1 MQQIPLNRR
10 NSDRLATKTT
20 RWLIFTGITAL
31 LLNAFTIQAGNLPTP
46 HSAMRNS
53 TDLADTLVL
62 PTNFD
67 PLDEKTWP
75 VVSPWT
81 PDHNNPG
88 SYNPGQIFSNYADKV
103 KQDVESLIKET
114 EDDIMAG
121 LTQLLENFLMDQL
134 QSLLGSSPLRSMEKL
149 KEMMKEAYS
158 KVQKLGYNEL
168 KVAVAEQKSNTE
180 LTDNFANY
188 YKNLE
193 LKKHAEAVEY
203 SINTSKSLLNE
214 RLPGSSGSSVFTAA
228 EQSSLN
234 ETLALYGDMSD
245 LIQEIKVVTN
255 NGSESAYM
263 GEGDRM
269 EVLDQTLSRIKTRFG
284 GAERIRKQ
292 IQLVARYRIGDINR
306 MKAYDGMVGSED
318 LQGGGALRVRRV
330 R

>member
-1 MQQIPLNRR
+1 MQLIPSLPRR
-10 NSDRLATKTT
+10 
-20 RWLIFTGITAL
+20 RWLVYAGFTAF
-31 LLNAFTIQAGNLPTP
+31 LLNAFTLQAKNLPAP
-46 HSAMRNS
+46 HSALLNA
-53 TDLADTLVL
+53 TALADTLVL

-67 PLDEKTWP
+67 PLDETTWP
-75 VVSPWT
+75 EVSPWT
-81 PDHNNPG
+81 PGHNSSG
-88 SYNPGQIFSNYADKV
+88 SFNPGQILGNYADKV
-103 KQDVESLIKET
+103 KQDVEDLIKET

-121 LTQLLENFLMDQL
+121 LTQLLENFLMEQL

-149 KEMMKEAYS
+149 KDMMKDAYS

-180 LTDNFANY
+180 LTDNFARY

-193 LKKHAEAVEY
+193 LKKHAEAVEF
-203 SINTSKSLLNE
+203 SINTSKSLLSE
-214 RLPGSSGSSVFTAA
+214 RLPGGSGSSVFTAA

-245 LIQEIKVVTN
+245 LIQEIKIVTN

-292 IQLVARYRIGDINR
+292 IQLVARYRIGDVNR
-306 MKAYDGMVGSED
+306 MKAYDGLVGSED
-318 LQGGGALRVRRV
+318 LQGGGALRVRRA

>member
-1 MQQIPLNRR
+1 ML
-10 NSDRLATKTT
+10 
-20 RWLIFTGITAL
+20 
-31 LLNAFTIQAGNLPTP
+31 
-46 HSAMRNS
+46 NS
-53 TDLADTLVL
+53 TALADTLVL

-67 PLDEKTWP
+67 PLDETTWP
-75 VVSPWT
+75 EVSPWT
-81 PDHNNPG
+81 PGHNSPG
-88 SYNPGQIFSNYADKV
+88 SFNPGQILSNYADKV
-103 KQDVESLIKET
+103 KQDVEDLIKET

-121 LTQLLENFLMDQL
+121 LTQLLENFLMEQL

-149 KEMMKEAYS
+149 KDMMKDAYS

-180 LTDNFANY
+180 LTDNFAKY

-193 LKKHAEAVEY
+193 LKKHAEAVEF
-203 SINTSKSLLNE
+203 SINTSKSLLSE
-214 RLPGSSGSSVFTAA
+214 QLPGSSGSSVFTAA

-245 LIQEIKVVTN
+245 LIQEIKIVTN

-269 EVLDQTLSRIKTRFG
+269 EVLDQTLTRIKTRFG

-292 IQLVARYRIGDINR
+292 IQLVARYRIGDVNR
-306 MKAYDGMVGSED
+306 MKAYDGLVGSED
-318 LQGGGALRVRRV
+318 LQGGGALRVRRA